1 MKKQIKYPFLEDQTF
16 YIGLI
21 SNDEYFYISN
31 VKPID
36 KYIVDWV
43 GEDEWELKFEVPQ
56 FSIGYITIVARLID
70 NAPDS
75 ISLGSYFVS
84 TQNNEQDIKNR
95 IINYNLH
102 RIKSNLEDLEKE
114 KKEYLVSYSKLS
126 KYLLN

>member
-1 MKKQIKYPFLEDQTF
+1 MKKQIKYPFSEDQTF

-70 NAPDS
+70 NKPDR
-75 ISLGSYFVS
+75 ISLGSYFIS
-84 TQNNEQDIKNR
+84 TQNNEQDIKNK
-95 IINYNLH
+95 IINYDLH